1 MLFRSDGNFGLSDLV
16 DLPGVQTDLFQYV
29 THPTPMPGVS
39 LVATGPKETGALELM
54 YSMTPLLAE
63 MRGGYDVIL
72 IDSPSLCDLPDA
84 RVFGRM
90 SDGVILVVRA
100 GETTREVAQAAA
112 SRLKEDGSILL
123 GTVLNN

>member
-1 MLFRSDGNFGLSDLV
+1 
-16 DLPGVQTDLFQYV
+16 
-29 THPTPMPGVS
+29 
-39 LVATGPKETGALELM
+39 M
-54 YSMTPLLAE
+54 YSMTPLLAK
-63 MRGGYDVIL
+63 MRGEYDLIL

-100 GETTREVAQAAA
+100 GETTREVAQAAS